1 MHSPPRKPCLP
12 AGIGEQ
18 LREHDGYRAIQ
29 GLPGVGQILAAI
41 FVAEIDVATR
51 FAGPERFVH
60 MARMDTT
67 APRIRHRGNC
77 GQSTKQGSKLVRWA
91 TVEAIQRK
99 TTAQIAADRLRVE
112 ARRGESIAE
121 IDAARKLLA
130 VVYCGLAGRRD
141 QCVGQGTRWGVVVVK
156 VSPLSRRGRS
166 LD

>member
-1 MHSPPRKPCLP
+1 M
-12 AGIGEQ
+12 
-18 LREHDGYRAIQ
+18 REHDGYRAIQ

-130 VVYCGLAGRRD
+130 VVYCGLRD
-141 QCVGQGTRWGVVVVK
+141 GEISALAKERGGAWSSSKSHPYLGVVAH
-156 VSPLSRRGRS
+156 LI
-166 LD
+166 DAA